1 METITISTKNHE
13 TYSAVSN
20 FFIDYYMTDANG
32 EFVKVYLY
40 LVRLL
45 HSGKSLTISDIAD
58 HFNLTQKDICRAI
71 KYWIKE
77 GVLQLEYN
85 SDNTLTGITLLPLSP
100 KESKQEDDSLLSML
114 GIKPKDEVVKQQQSH
129 PDSQEEAVTSEISST
144 EDEADEMVTVPEKV
158 KYKATFIEDKK
169 TNDEDF
175 ANLVFQI
182 ETYFARPLTQ
192 ADFNSILYIYNE
204 LSFSADL
211 LEYLVEHCV
220 TLGKKSC
227 RYIEAVAIDWYK
239 SGIQTV
245 ADAKA
250 VSNNYNS
257 IYTSVLKALGIPRH
271 VATPEEIE
279 YIDTWYNEFSF
290 NKNIIL
296 EACKRAISN
305 NPHSPSFHYVNGILK
320 SWHKQNVHKLS
331 DIEVLDKQWAEEKKK
346 KEANYTKKNSS
357 QIEEA
362 QRSISDATLDEMEQL
377 IMNQAGKKTGN

>member
-45 HSGKSLTISDIAD
+45 HSGRALTISDIAD

-85 SDNTLTGITLLPLSP
+85 SENTLTGITLLPLSP
-100 KESKQEDDSLLSML
+100 KASSQEEESLLSML
-114 GIKPKDEVVKQQQSH
+114 RISEEQTTEENREIKKAP
-129 PDSQEEAVTSEISST
+129 EEITST
-144 EDEADEMVTVPEKV
+144 EEESVVAAPGKV
-158 KYKATFIEDKK
+158 KYKPSFIEDKK
-169 TNDEDF
+169 NNDEDF
-175 ANLVFQI
+175 SNLIFQI

-192 ADFNSILYIYNE
+192 ADYNSILYIYEE
-204 LSFSADL
+204 LSFSSDL
-211 LEYLVEHCV
+211 LEYLVEYCV

-239 SGIQTV
+239 SGIQSV
-245 ADAKA
+245 EDAKA
-250 VSNNYNS
+250 VSKNYNS
-257 IYTSVLKALGIPRH
+257 IYVSVLKALGIPRR
-271 VATPEEIE
+271 VATPTETE
-279 YIDTWYNEFSF
+279 YIDTWYNKYSF

-296 EACKRAISN
+296 EACKRAISS
-305 NPHSPSFHYVNGILK
+305 NPQSANFHYVNGILEN
-320 SWHKQNVHKLS
+320 WHKNNVHKLS
-331 DIEVLDKQWAEEKKK
+331 DIEVLDQQWEEAKRKKA
-346 KEANYTKKNSS
+346 ANSQTKRFS
-357 QIEEA
+357 QIAES
-362 QRSISDATLDEMEQL
+362 QRSISDATIDEFENL
-377 IMNQAGKKTGN
+377 IVNQAGKKSGQ